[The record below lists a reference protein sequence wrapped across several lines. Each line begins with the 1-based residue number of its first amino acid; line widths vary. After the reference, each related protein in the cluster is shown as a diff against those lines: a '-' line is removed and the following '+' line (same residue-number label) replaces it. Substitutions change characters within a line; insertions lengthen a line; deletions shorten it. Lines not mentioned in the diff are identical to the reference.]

1 MRTFRGNAPIIIGA
15 GALVLALL
23 APASPPL
30 RAEEGASLAA
40 TQATAALP
48 EAPAAPESQATL
60 AELRAKLDESDRAVA
75 LKALDLALTELGD
88 GTTLLWKRP
97 TRHLAGAIKPVSVFR
112 DDQGRVCRHVI
123 YGLTLGSY
131 TKQVEGIACR
141 NVDGHWSLEG

>member
-30 RAEEGASLAA
+30 KAEEGASLPA

-48 EAPAAPESQATL
+48 EAPMAPESPATL
-60 AELRAKLDESDRAVA
+60 AELRAKLDASDRAVA

-97 TRHLAGAIKPVSVFR
+97 TRQLAGAVKPVSVFR
-112 DDQGRVCRHVI
+112 DDSGRVCRHVI
-123 YGLTLGSY
+123 YALTLGPY
-131 TKQVEGIACR
+131 NKQVEGIACR
-141 NVDGHWSLEG
+141 DAAGHWSLEG